1 MFLLAHFLGHC
12 GAYAAQTVTN
22 LKLVVFL
29 QAHFLGQRGMVEDT
43 FALRVLEGMGFS
55 AFVAER
61 GPPYRVCDIF
71 DEVMAL
77 SFDFGAAYLLSLN

>member
-1 MFLLAHFLGHC
+1 
-12 GAYAAQTVTN
+12 
-22 LKLVVFL
+22 
-29 QAHFLGQRGMVEDT
+29 MVEDT

-77 SFDFGAAYLLSLN
+77 SLIWSCLSGVPVLIWWE